1 MKLYKYNEAQYVA
14 IYKGQ
19 YLLGPTRLEALHNLL
34 MALNI
39 K

>member
-1 MKLYKYNEAQYVA
+1 MKLYKYNDTQYVA

-19 YLLGPTRLEALHNLL
+19 YRYGLSRLEALHNLL
-34 MALNI
+34 VALNI